1 MNVRFREPLS
11 RKSFSVL
18 DLGLVYVAECGV
30 GGLVSKRSN
39 YYNNEQAS
47 CVEVNKHTP
56 SLGPNLDQI
65 PDMLAT

>member
-1 MNVRFREPLS
+1 VF
-11 RKSFSVL
+11 
-18 DLGLVYVAECGV
+18 ECGV

-47 CVEVNKHTP
+47 CVEVNKHPITW
-56 SLGPNLDQI
+56 PNLDQI

>member
-47 CVEVNKHTP
+47 CVEVNNNPITW
-56 SLGPNLDQI
+56 PNLDQI